1 MYTKNPYMPKVRR
14 DAAAMVRQGYSPT
27 EVGRRFGVG
36 SSTLCKWVKKAERY
50 GFHPIPTL
58 SARPK
63 HHPRALDPALVDAI
77 ADKRLALKRSAEV
90 IQRALAEEG
99 VVVSLSSMKR
109 TLARKLLLKKRSPW
123 KRYHP
128 HTERPNALYP
138 GALVEIDTIHLA
150 VHGKTILYVYTLIDV
165 YSRWSYAWCS
175 SRINAHT
182 SLLFVKRAQRGAPFL
197 FDCVQTDYGPE
208 FSTHFTERLGLRH
221 RHTRVRQSNDNAHIE
236 KFNRTLREE
245 CLDALPIDLA
255 VINRALPKYLAAYNG
270 TRHHFGLN
278 LKTPLAVLTECVQA
292 ID

>member
-27 EVGRRFGVG
+27 EVGRCFGVG
-36 SSTLCKWVKKAERY
+36 SSTICKWVKKAERY

-58 SARPK
+58 SARPEY
-63 HHPRALDPALVDAI
+63 HPRTLDPALVDAI

-99 VVVSLSSMKR
+99 IVVSLSSVKR

-128 HTERPNALYP
+128 HTERPHALYP

-150 VHGKTILYVYTLIDV
+150 VHGKTVLYVYTLIDV

-175 SRINAHT
+175 SRINART

-197 FDCVQTDYGPE
+197 FDCVQTDNGPE

-221 RHTRVRQSNDNAHIE
+221 RHTRVRQSNDNAHVE
-236 KFNRTLREE
+236 RFNRTLREE

-255 VINRALPKYLAAYNG
+255 VINRALLKYLAAYNG